1 MQVRALHDRRAV
13 LTHKALLTKNN
24 GSIPMGS
31 SYFLG
36 SSNSMG
42 TITAN
47 PEAGYQKATTIK
59 ELAEG
64 LHMYAAAIHMI
75 R

>member
-1 MQVRALHDRRAV
+1 
-13 LTHKALLTKNN
+13 
-24 GSIPMGS
+24 
-31 SYFLG
+31 
-36 SSNSMG
+36 MG

-47 PEAGYQKATTIK
+47 PEAGYQKAATIR